1 MQTQTIPVLAS
12 PVLSLLC
19 WYCFVSI
26 AAGQISRYGQEE
38 HLAERQKHC
47 LCDADPGCINC
58 EPLCEWSCGWM
69 NLRIKEVATAVVSYR
84 WGRRSWGRP
93 LVSTFNGYGMLAVN
107 THLICTWC
115 KGRYKKGDGFNL
127 LLKILFKGLKK
138 KVDLKTVDNHRSGFD
153 WRENISHDLIQSCSF
168 SLDCR

>member
-1 MQTQTIPVLAS
+1 MRWGFSGVLGQQVGWLVQLKRSGLIMQLSVRVQVWLTDKKGTIPVLAS

-19 WYCFVSI
+19 YCFVSI

-38 HLAERQKHC
+38 HLAERLKHC
-47 LCDADPGCINC
+47 LCDADPGCIKC

-107 THLICTWC
+107 TECTHLLYTWC
-115 KGRYKKGDGFNL
+115 KGRVQEGRWVQFT
-127 LLKILFKGLKK
+127 I
-138 KVDLKTVDNHRSGFD
+138 
-153 WRENISHDLIQSCSF
+153 
-168 SLDCR
+168 

>member
-1 MQTQTIPVLAS
+1 MLSQSFSCFLFLFMKRKKFHVSLSVLMQTQTIPVLAS

-47 LCDADPGCINC
+47 LCDADPGCIKC

-69 NLRIKEVATAVVSYR
+69 NLRIKEVATARASYR
-84 WGRRSWGRP
+84 WGRRSWGGP

-107 THLICTWC
+107 TECTHLIYTWC
-115 KGRYKKGDGFNL
+115 KGRVQEGRWVQF
-127 LLKILFKGLKK
+127 
-138 KVDLKTVDNHRSGFD
+138 TT
-153 WRENISHDLIQSCSF
+153 
-168 SLDCR
+168 